1 MGYVRAEDGE
11 IEAGGAPARFELKA
25 MICRGEYDSR
35 RAARRRTTHVFVH
48 GGVERIIVL
57 VQVDEAFVRRA
68 RATRTRARERKSSA
82 CGQPGTGECPAPRM

>member
-48 GGVERIIVL
+48 GVVERIIVL
-57 VQVDEAFVRRA
+57 VQVGEVRRA
-68 RATRTRARERKSSA
+68 RATRTRARERKTSA